1 MPYAFNDD
9 KSKWNFNGLCYFP
22 GDTINLSTNFY
33 RGAGSLTNNSKTVGF
48 TIPTKPIVNA
58 QISVFNLSINIRHP
72 DGFYP
77 TCGAGSTTY
86 SLGPTL
92 LEVAYP
98 NLTDPQRQSYHRAVE
113 TINAYIVDGGIRF
126 DVVFKGPLT
135 TANNPNVIARNNVPV
150 GIDASAT
157 IYLA

>member
-1 MPYAFNDD
+1 MPYAFNND

-33 RGAGSLTNNSKTVGF
+33 RGAGSLTNNSKTIGF

-58 QISVFNLSINIRHP
+58 QISLFNLSINVRHP
-72 DGFYP
+72 EGYYP
-77 TCGAGSTTY
+77 YYVYGDSTIA
-86 SLGPTL
+86 LGPTL
-92 LEVAYP
+92 VEVARLSQTTPPSQTYI
-98 NLTDPQRQSYHRAVE
+98 RALE
-113 TINAYIVDGGIRF
+113 TINIYVVDGGIRF
-126 DVVFKGPLT
+126 DVVFNESLVNSGGSI
-135 TANNPNVIARNNVPV
+135 VRNNVPV

>member
-1 MPYAFNDD
+1 MPYAFNND

-33 RGAGSLTNNSKTVGF
+33 RGAGSLTNSSKTVGF

-58 QISVFNLSINIRHP
+58 QISVFNLSINVRHP

-77 TCGAGSTTY
+77 YYVGGS
-86 SLGPTL
+86 SIIALGPTL
-92 LEVAYP
+92 VEVARLSQTTPPTQVY
-98 NLTDPQRQSYHRAVE
+98 LRAIE
-113 TINAYIVDGGIRF
+113 TINAYVVDGGIRF
-126 DVVFKGPLT
+126 DVVFNESLVNSG
-135 TANNPNVIARNNVPV
+135 VSIVRNNVPV

>member
-1 MPYAFNDD
+1 MPYAFNND

-33 RGAGSLTNNSKTVGF
+33 RGAGSLTNNSKTIGF

-58 QISVFNLSINIRHP
+58 QISVFNLSINVRHP
-72 DGFYP
+72 DGLYP
-77 TCGAGSTTY
+77 YYVSGSSTIA
-86 SLGPTL
+86 LGPTL
-92 LEVAYP
+92 VEVARPGQSTPP
-98 NLTDPQRQSYHRAVE
+98 NQVYLRAIE
-113 TINAYIVDGGIRF
+113 TINVYVLDGGIRF
-126 DVVFKGPLT
+126 DVVFNESLVNSGGSI
-135 TANNPNVIARNNVPV
+135 VRNNVTV

>member
-33 RGAGSLTNNSKTVGF
+33 RGAGSLTNNSKTIGF

-58 QISVFNLSINIRHP
+58 QISVFNLSINVRHP
-72 DGFYP
+72 DGYYP
-77 TCGAGSTTY
+77 TCFGGGTY

-92 LEVAYP
+92 LEVAFP
-98 NLTDPQRQSYHRAVE
+98 NSTNPQRQSYHRAVE
-113 TINAYIVDGGIRF
+113 TINVYVLDGGIRF
-126 DVVFKGPLT
+126 DVVFKGALGESS
-135 TANNPNVIARNNVPV
+135 NPNVMARNNVPV

>member
-1 MPYAFNDD
+1 MPYAFNND

-22 GDTINLSTNFY
+22 GDTINLSTNFF
-33 RGAGSLTNNSKTVGF
+33 RGAGSLTNSSKTVGF

-58 QISVFNLSINIRHP
+58 QISVFNLSINVRHP

-77 TCGAGSTTY
+77 TCGAGGLIFD
-86 SLGPTL
+86 LGPTL
-92 LEVAYP
+92 FEVAF
-98 NLTDPQRQSYHRAVE
+98 LDSSDTQRFHRVID
-113 TINAYIVDGGIRF
+113 TINVYVLDGGIRF

-135 TANNPNVIARNNVPV
+135 TSNNPNVIARNNVPV

>member
-1 MPYAFNDD
+1 MPYAFNND

-33 RGAGSLTNNSKTVGF
+33 RGAGSLTNSSKTIGF

-58 QISVFNLSINIRHP
+58 QISVFNLSINVRHP
-72 DGFYP
+72 DGYYP
-77 TCGAGSTTY
+77 TCYGGTY

-92 LEVAYP
+92 LELAFP
-98 NLTDPQRQSYHRAVE
+98 SSTDPQRQAYHRAVE
-113 TINAYIVDGGIRF
+113 TINAYILDGGIRF
-126 DVVFKGPLT
+126 DVAFKGVLG
-135 TANNPNVIARNNVPV
+135 TASNPNVTARNNVPV

>member
-1 MPYAFNDD
+1 MPYAFNND

-33 RGAGSLTNNSKTVGF
+33 RGAGSLTNSSKTVGF

-58 QISVFNLSINIRHP
+58 QISAFNLSINVRHP

-77 TCGAGSTTY
+77 YYILGGSTNA
-86 SLGPTL
+86 LGPAL
-92 LEVAYP
+92 VEVARPSQTTPPSEVY
-98 NLTDPQRQSYHRAVE
+98 LRAIE
-113 TINAYIVDGGIRF
+113 TINAYIVDSGIRF
-126 DVVFKGPLT
+126 DVVFNESLVNSGGSI
-135 TANNPNVIARNNVPV
+135 VRNNVPV

>member
-1 MPYAFNDD
+1 MPYAFNND

-33 RGAGSLTNNSKTVGF
+33 RGAGSLTNNSKTIGF

-58 QISVFNLSINIRHP
+58 QISVFNLSINVRHP

-77 TCGAGSTTY
+77 YYVLGSSTIA
-86 SLGPTL
+86 LGPTL
-92 LEVAYP
+92 VEVARLSQTTPPSQVY
-98 NLTDPQRQSYHRAVE
+98 LRAIE
-113 TINAYIVDGGIRF
+113 TINTYVVDGGIRF
-126 DVVFKGPLT
+126 DVVFNESLVNSGGSI
-135 TANNPNVIARNNVPV
+135 VRNNVPV

>member
-9 KSKWNFNGLCYFP
+9 KSKWTFNGLCYFP

-33 RGAGSLTNNSKTVGF
+33 RGAGSLTNNSKTIGF

-58 QISVFNLSINIRHP
+58 QISVFNLSINVRHP

-77 TCGAGSTTY
+77 YYVLGS
-86 SLGPTL
+86 SRSALGPTL
-92 LEVAYP
+92 VEVARLSQTTPPSQVY
-98 NLTDPQRQSYHRAVE
+98 LRVIE
-113 TINAYIVDGGIRF
+113 TINAYVVDGGIRF
-126 DVVFKGPLT
+126 DVVFNESLVNSGGSI
-135 TANNPNVIARNNVPV
+135 VRNNVPV

>member
-1 MPYAFNDD
+1 MPYAFNND

-33 RGAGSLTNNSKTVGF
+33 RGAGSLTNSSKTIGF

-58 QISVFNLSINIRHP
+58 QISVFNLSINVRHP

-77 TCGAGSTTY
+77 YYVLGSSTNA
-86 SLGPTL
+86 LGPTPI
-92 LEVAYP
+92 EVARPSQTTPPSQVY
-98 NLTDPQRQSYHRAVE
+98 LRAIE
-113 TINAYIVDGGIRF
+113 TINAYVVDGGIRF
-126 DVVFKGPLT
+126 DVVFNESLVNSGGSI
-135 TANNPNVIARNNVPV
+135 VRNNVPV

>member
-1 MPYAFNDD
+1 MPYAFNND

-33 RGAGSLTNNSKTVGF
+33 RGAGSLTNNSKTIGF

-58 QISVFNLSINIRHP
+58 QISVFNLSINVRHP

-77 TCGAGSTTY
+77 YYILGDLTNA
-86 SLGPTL
+86 LGPTL
-92 LEVAYP
+92 IEVARPSQTTPPSQTYI
-98 NLTDPQRQSYHRAVE
+98 RALE
-113 TINAYIVDGGIRF
+113 TINVYVVDGGIRF
-126 DVVFKGPLT
+126 DVVFNESLVNGGGSI
-135 TANNPNVIARNNVPV
+135 VRNNVPV

>member
-1 MPYAFNDD
+1 MPYAFNND

-33 RGAGSLTNNSKTVGF
+33 RGAGSLTNNSKTIGF

-58 QISVFNLSINIRHP
+58 QISLFNLSINVRHP
-72 DGFYP
+72 DGYYP
-77 TCGAGSTTY
+77 TCSGGGIFD
-86 SLGPTL
+86 LGPTL
-92 LEVAYP
+92 FEVAFLDST
-98 NLTDPQRQSYHRAVE
+98 NTQRYHRAID

-135 TANNPNVIARNNVPV
+135 TANDPNVIARNNVPV

>member
-1 MPYAFNDD
+1 MPYAFNND

-58 QISVFNLSINIRHP
+58 QIRAFALSINVRHP

-77 TCGAGSTTY
+77 LYFERTVPYT
-86 SLGPTL
+86 LGPTL
-92 LEVAYP
+92 VAVASPSDSNPPTQQY
-98 NLTDPQRQSYHRAVE
+98 NIAID
-113 TINAYIVDGGIRF
+113 TINAYILDGGIRF
-126 DVVFKGPLT
+126 DVVFKAPLVT
-135 TANNPNVIARNNVPV
+135 PTNTNVVVKNNVPI
-150 GIDASAT
+150 GIDANAL
-157 IYLA
+157 IYLM

>member
-33 RGAGSLTNNSKTVGF
+33 RGAGSLTNNSKTIGF

-77 TCGAGSTTY
+77 YYVYGGSRNA
-86 SLGPTL
+86 LGPTL
-92 LEVAYP
+92 VEVARLSQTTPPSQVY
-98 NLTDPQRQSYHRAVE
+98 LRVIE
-113 TINAYIVDGGIRF
+113 TINVYIVDGGIRF
-126 DVVFKGPLT
+126 DVVFNESLVNSGGSI
-135 TANNPNVIARNNVPV
+135 VRNNVPV

>member
-1 MPYAFNDD
+1 MPYAFNND

-33 RGAGSLTNNSKTVGF
+33 RGAGSLTNSSKTIGF

-58 QISVFNLSINIRHP
+58 QISVFNLSINVRHP

-77 TCGAGSTTY
+77 YYVFGSSTN

-92 LEVAYP
+92 VEVARLSQTIPPTQVYI
-98 NLTDPQRQSYHRAVE
+98 RGIE
-113 TINAYIVDGGIRF
+113 TINTYIVDGGIRF
-126 DVVFKGPLT
+126 DVVFNESLVNSGGSI
-135 TANNPNVIARNNVPV
+135 VRNNVPV

>member
-1 MPYAFNDD
+1 MPYAFNND

-33 RGAGSLTNNSKTVGF
+33 RGAGSLTNNSKTIGF

-58 QISVFNLSINIRHP
+58 QISLFNLSINVRHP
-72 DGFYP
+72 EGYYP
-77 TCGAGSTTY
+77 YYVYGGSTIA
-86 SLGPTL
+86 LGPTL
-92 LEVAYP
+92 VEVARLSQTTPPSQTYI
-98 NLTDPQRQSYHRAVE
+98 RALE
-113 TINAYIVDGGIRF
+113 TINIYVVDGGIRF
-126 DVVFKGPLT
+126 DVVFNESLVNSGGSI
-135 TANNPNVIARNNVPV
+135 VRNNVPV

>member
-9 KSKWNFNGLCYFP
+9 KSKWNFNGMCYFP

-58 QISVFNLSINIRHP
+58 QISVFNLSINVRHP
-72 DGFYP
+72 DGYYP
-77 TCGAGSTTY
+77 YYVLSSSTIA
-86 SLGPTL
+86 LGPTL
-92 LEVAYP
+92 VEVARLSQTTPPTQVYIRG
-98 NLTDPQRQSYHRAVE
+98 LE
-113 TINAYIVDGGIRF
+113 TINVYVVDGGIRF
-126 DVVFKGPLT
+126 DVVFNESLVNSGGSI
-135 TANNPNVIARNNVPV
+135 VRNNVPV

>member
-1 MPYAFNDD
+1 MPYAFNND

-22 GDTINLSTNFY
+22 GDTIDLSTNFY
-33 RGAGSLTNNSKTVGF
+33 RGAGSLTNSSKTVGF

-58 QISVFNLSINIRHP
+58 QISVFNLSINVRHP

-86 SLGPTL
+86 SLGATL
-92 LEVAYP
+92 LEVAF
-98 NLTDPQRQSYHRAVE
+98 LDSSDTQRFHRVID
-113 TINAYIVDGGIRF
+113 TINMYILDGGIRF

>member
-9 KSKWNFNGLCYFP
+9 KSKWDFNGLCYFP

-33 RGAGSLTNNSKTVGF
+33 RGAGSLTNNSKTIGF

-58 QISVFNLSINIRHP
+58 QISVFNLSINVRHP
-72 DGFYP
+72 DGYYP
-77 TCGAGSTTY
+77 TCGAGGQTFD
-86 SLGPTL
+86 LGPTL
-92 LEVAYP
+92 FEVAYRDS
-98 NLTDPQRQSYHRAVE
+98 TDPQRQRYHRVID
-113 TINAYIVDGGIRF
+113 TINAYVLDGGIRF
-126 DVVFKGPLT
+126 DVVFKGALGT
-135 TANNPNVIARNNVPV
+135 TSPNVMARNNVPV

>member
-1 MPYAFNDD
+1 MPYAFNND

-33 RGAGSLTNNSKTVGF
+33 RGAGSLTNSSKTIGF

-58 QISVFNLSINIRHP
+58 QISVFNLSINVRHP

-77 TCGAGSTTY
+77 TCGAGSLIFD
-86 SLGPTL
+86 LGPTL
-92 LEVAYP
+92 FEVAF
-98 NLTDPQRQSYHRAVE
+98 LDSSDTQRFHRVID
-113 TINAYIVDGGIRF
+113 TINAYILDGGIRF
-126 DVVFKGPLT
+126 DVVFKGALGT
-135 TANNPNVIARNNVPV
+135 NTPNVIARNNVPV

>member
-9 KSKWNFNGLCYFP
+9 KSKWTFNGLCYFP

-33 RGAGSLTNNSKTVGF
+33 RGAGSLTNNSKTIGF

-58 QISVFNLSINIRHP
+58 QISVFNLSINVRHP
-72 DGFYP
+72 DGYYP
-77 TCGAGSTTY
+77 YYVYGGSRY
-86 SLGPTL
+86 ALGPTL
-92 LEVAYP
+92 VEVARPSQTTPPTQVY
-98 NLTDPQRQSYHRAVE
+98 LRAIE
-113 TINAYIVDGGIRF
+113 TINAYVVDGGIRF
-126 DVVFKGPLT
+126 DVVFNESLVNSGGSI
-135 TANNPNVIARNNVPV
+135 VRNNVPV